1 MGSLAMTEIDLVTL
15 GVEDAERVQELA
27 EYHYPESFD
36 QELED
41 IETNLSG
48 NPSETLCFG
57 LEEDG
62 HLVGYL
68 MAWVRNTFIEN
79 RTEQVISIDDLVVE
93 EGHRGSL
100 FRLLGKL
107 RDSAVERGLY
117 GLPVEGFLRGD
128 IALNITSHPKL
139 LARLGYKFVGANVY
153 TDQRFGE
160 EIVFVRYEL
169 MDG

>member
-1 MGSLAMTEIDLVTL
+1 MTETSLVTL
-15 GVEDAERVQELA
+15 GPEDAESVQALA
-27 EYHYPESFD
+27 EYHYPECFD
-36 QELED
+36 QELEV

-48 NPSETLCFG
+48 DPDRTLCFG
-57 LEEDG
+57 LAEDE

-79 RTEQVISIDDLVVE
+79 KTEEVISIDDLVVE
-93 EGHRGSL
+93 DGHRGSL

-107 RDSAVERGLY
+107 RDEAVARGLY
-117 GLPVEGFLRGD
+117 GLPVEGFLRGE

-139 LARLGYKFVGANVY
+139 LARLGYKFIGANVY
-153 TDQRFGE
+153 TDERFGE

-169 MDG
+169 IEEDEAE